1 MPSQTCLFV
10 CLVKLDEKL
19 VLFCNDVSTFGNN
32 LLRLILTLK
41 INLKLAN
48 GRVSLC
54 LTQVCIYTARHT
66 AVLNW
71 RINELIHLLP
81 LSCIVP
87 S

>member
-1 MPSQTCLFV
+1 M
-10 CLVKLDEKL
+10 
-19 VLFCNDVSTFGNN
+19 
-32 LLRLILTLK
+32 ILTLK

-66 AVLNW
+66 AVLYW
-71 RINELIHLLP
+71 RIYELIHLLP